1 MNIYGLQKMTLLDFP
16 GRVACTIFT
25 GGCDLRCPFCHNYEL
40 AEGSAPPVMGEEE
53 LLSFL
58 RKRTGLLDGAAV
70 TGGEPCLQKELPELL
85 KKIRDLGYA
94 VKLDTNG
101 FHPEMLERL
110 LREGLV
116 DYAAVDI
123 KNSPAKYAATCGKEA
138 LDLAPLYET
147 IALLTGGK
155 TPYEF
160 RTTAVKPFHEA
171 ADFAEIGRMIEGVE
185 RYFVQCFADRDTVPY
200 SGLSAPSKEEL
211 KAFADAVR
219 PYVLSAEIRGA
230 DL

>member
-40 AEGSAPPVMGEEE
+40 AEGSAPPVMDEEE

-58 RKRTGLLDGAAV
+58 KKRTGLLDGVAV

-147 IALLTGGK
+147 IALLTGGM

-160 RTTAVKPFHEA
+160 RTTAVKPLHEA
-171 ADFAEIGRMIEGVE
+171 ADFAEIGRMIEGAE

>member
-1 MNIYGLQKMTLLDFP
+1 MTLLDFP

-123 KNSPAKYAATCGKEA
+123 KKGGARSC
-138 LDLAPLYET
+138 APL
-147 IALLTGGK
+147 
-155 TPYEF
+155 
-160 RTTAVKPFHEA
+160 
-171 ADFAEIGRMIEGVE
+171 
-185 RYFVQCFADRDTVPY
+185 
-200 SGLSAPSKEEL
+200 
-211 KAFADAVR
+211 
-219 PYVLSAEIRGA
+219 
-230 DL
+230 